1 MTRRL
6 RLSLAVLALII
17 GGALL
22 YQGWQRRS
30 SGLPRQGSQAYEQTT
45 RAFYSGVA
53 ALQVGLLDDAV
64 RYFTEATRLA
74 PREPAAW
81 GNLGV
86 ARLRLSDVEAAEPAV
101 NEALRLADD
110 AADVQLLAAR
120 WEIARGNLDAGIV
133 KLRRAIE
140 LDPDNLRAGF
150 ALAEELERAGTP
162 AQATEAMALLDDAVR
177 RAPTNV
183 ALLLERA
190 RVAAAQQ
197 NAASLTDSVSR
208 LQSASTAWSPL
219 ARTQLQALQASA
231 GSGDVA
237 QTSRAVLMLR
247 NALARDTSFAADLAA
262 VRTPPDIIAD
272 AFDTFL
278 RLPPPPATPAAPD
291 LSWRFTAEDLDPR
304 PATAAVAL
312 TLDATGPPVV
322 FAADAASIWRTGDP
336 NTALLFPGGSA
347 GAGVAPGPH
356 ALLGLDWN
364 NDFATDLLAAGSGGI
379 RLFIQTDGR
388 FEDRTAQAGA
398 KAPVSCVC
406 RAAWS
411 ADLEMDGDLDVVL
424 GVAGGPTQV
433 LRNNGD
439 GMWTPLDV
447 FAATSDVRAFAWA
460 DLDADGDPDAV
471 LQSPRALRIFMN
483 NRAGA
488 FVPAASVPV
497 TDSVAMTVADL
508 DADGRFDILTSG
520 ADGVVKRS
528 TLQATGQ
535 WTQLR

>member
-6 RLSLAVLALII
+6 RFSLAVLALII

-81 GNLGV
+81 GNLAV

-110 AADVQLLAAR
+110 AAEVQLLAAR
-120 WEIARGNLDAGIV
+120 WEIARGNLDAGIL

-140 LDPDNLRAGF
+140 LDPDNLRAGLT
-150 ALAEELERAGTP
+150 LAEELERAGTP

-197 NAASLTDSVSR
+197 KAASLTDSVSR

-247 NALARDTSFAADLAA
+247 NALARETSFAADLAA

-272 AFDTFL
+272 AFETFL

-336 NTALLFPGGSA
+336 NTALLFPGGM
-347 GAGVAPGPH
+347 P
-356 ALLGLDWN
+356 
-364 NDFATDLLAAGSGGI
+364 
-379 RLFIQTDGR
+379 
-388 FEDRTAQAGA
+388 
-398 KAPVSCVC
+398 APVSRLVRMRCSASTGTTTSPRTCWPPAAAASGCSSSPTDGSRIERHRRVRRHPSAACVA
-406 RAAWS
+406 RP
-411 ADLEMDGDLDVVL
+411 
-424 GVAGGPTQV
+424 GVPTWK
-433 LRNNGD
+433 
-439 GMWTPLDV
+439 WT
-447 FAATSDVRAFAWA
+447 ATSTSYSASPAVPRRSFATTA
-460 DLDADGDPDAV
+460 TGCGRR
-471 LQSPRALRIFMN
+471 SMSLRQRLTCGHLRGPIWM
-483 NRAGA
+483 RTA
-488 FVPAASVPV
+488 
-497 TDSVAMTVADL
+497 
-508 DADGRFDILTSG
+508 ILTQCCSRRRRYG
-520 ADGVVKRS
+520 S
-528 TLQATGQ
+528 S
-535 WTQLR
+535 